1 MRAPPES
8 TVTPGALYLAEIHE
22 QPDAL
27 LRLLA
32 HEADVAAA
40 AHAMVERDPVVVR
53 LVGHGTSDNAA
64 SYGVYAF
71 GLLPGWTALRD
82 SISLSVYYGAR
93 LDFSR
98 SVVIALSQSGR
109 TPDVV
114 DYVQRARAGGALTIG
129 LTNQLDSAL
138 AAAAEITL
146 PLWAGPEL
154 SVAATKT
161 YFNELATLALLAGGV
176 AGRGSEVADDLRR
189 VAGLLA
195 RALPEL
201 EYAATQLAVPFAFV
215 GRMFVVGRGPE
226 FATAREIA
234 LKLTET
240 CRVAAEPLTA
250 TALAHGPIAAL
261 DPLFPLWA
269 IATDDPSLPSVLEA
283 VARAQAAGATV
294 IASGN
299 AADAIEGAA
308 YALPVPKAPGL
319 VLAPL
324 LSVVPG
330 QLFAGALAH
339 AKGLD
344 SDHPQASARL
354 RWRDDTTSAPARRP
368 RDAESAV
375 LAGRRQRRPRLHGG
389 AGRLRQHRRAR
400 AGRGC
405 RTDAAGS
412 GEPSPLSER
421 GRLRSRRR
429 REGHRLPG

>member
-1 MRAPPES
+1 MSAPVES
-8 TVTPGALYLAEIHE
+8 TFKPAPGALYLAEIRE

-27 LRLLA
+27 LRLLE
-32 HEADVAAA
+32 HEEDFAAA
-40 AHAMVERDPVVVR
+40 ARAMAARAPVVVR

-82 SISLSVYYGAR
+82 SISLSVYYGAT
-93 LDFSR
+93 LDFSQ
-98 SVVIALSQSGR
+98 SIVIALSQSGR

-114 DYVQRARAGGALTIG
+114 DYVERARVGGALTIA
-129 LTNQLDSAL
+129 LTNQPDSAL
-138 AAAAEITL
+138 ASAAEITL
-146 PLWAGPEL
+146 PLHAGPEL

-161 YFNELATLALLAGGV
+161 YFNELAALALLAGGV
-176 AGRGSEVADDLRR
+176 AGRGLEVADDLRR
-189 VAGLLA
+189 VADLLA
-195 RALPEL
+195 GALPDL
-201 EYAATQLAVPFAFV
+201 EHAAGQLAVPFAFV

-226 FATAREIA
+226 LATAREIA

-283 VARAQAAGATV
+283 VARAKAAGATV

-299 AADAIEGAA
+299 AAAAIESAS
-308 YALPVPKAPGL
+308 YTLPVPKAPGL
-319 VLAPL
+319 VFAPL

-330 QLFAGALAH
+330 QLFAGALAQ

-344 SDHPQASARL
+344 PDHPAGLSKVTLAR
-354 RWRDDTTSAPARRP
+354 
-368 RDAESAV
+368 
-375 LAGRRQRRPRLHGG
+375 
-389 AGRLRQHRRAR
+389 
-400 AGRGC
+400 
-405 RTDAAGS
+405 
-412 GEPSPLSER
+412 
-421 GRLRSRRR
+421 
-429 REGHRLPG
+429 